1 MSVSRRDVLKSLTL
15 GAVAG
20 SVLRVI
26 PAEAAEI
33 AHRMIAAEKAS
44 TAGYKPKY
52 FPEHQYKTLEAL
64 CEAIIPKDERSG
76 GALQAGA
83 PELIDLLT
91 SENADYQLQFGGG
104 ILWLDSTCNDR
115 FGKTYLECAPEQQ
128 KQILDL
134 ISYRRNA
141 LTDASLSPG
150 VEFFR
155 FLRNLTTDAYV
166 TSEIGIKDLGYVGNT
181 FVLDFPGC
189 PPVPG
194 T

>member
-1 MSVSRRDVLKSLTL
+1 MGV
-15 GAVAG
+15 VAG

-26 PAEAAEI
+26 PAEAAEL
-33 AHRMIAAEKAS
+33 AHHMIAAEKAA
-44 TAGYKPKY
+44 TAAYKPKY
-52 FPEHQYKTLEAL
+52 FADHQYKTLQAL
-64 CEAIIPKDERSG
+64 CDAIIPKDDRSG

-83 PELIDLLT
+83 PEFIDLIT
-91 SENADYQLQFGGG
+91 SENTDYQTALGGG
-104 ILWLDSTCNDR
+104 ILWLDSACADR
-115 FGKTYLECAPEQQ
+115 FDKAFLDASPQQQ

-134 ISYRRNA
+134 ISYQRNA
-141 LTDASLSPG
+141 LSDTSLSQG
-150 VEFFR
+150 VEFFS

-181 FVLDFPGC
+181 FLLDFPGC

>member
-1 MSVSRRDVLKSLTL
+1 MSISRRDVLKSLSMGVL
-15 GAVAG
+15 AG
-20 SVLRVI
+20 SVLQVI
-26 PAEAAEI
+26 PAEAAEL
-33 AHRMIAAEKAS
+33 AHRMIAAEKAA
-44 TAGYKPKY
+44 TATYKPKY
-52 FPEHQYKTLEAL
+52 FSDHQYKTLAAL
-64 CEAIIPKDERSG
+64 CDAILPIDERSG

-83 PELIDLLT
+83 PEFIDLIT
-91 SENADYQLQFGGG
+91 SENTDYQTELGGG
-104 ILWLDSTCNDR
+104 ILWLDSACEDR
-115 FGKTYLECAPEQQ
+115 FGRSFLDASPEQQ

-134 ISYRRNA
+134 ISFSRNA
-141 LTDASLSPG
+141 VSDASLSQG

-181 FVLDFPGC
+181 FLLDFPGC

>member
-33 AHRMIAAEKAS
+33 AHHMIAAEKAS

-64 CEAIIPKDERSG
+64 CDAIIPKDERSG

-104 ILWLDSTCNDR
+104 ILWLDSTCNGR
-115 FGKTYLECAPEQQ
+115 FGKAYLECAPEQQ

-141 LTDASLSPG
+141 LTDASLSQG